1 MTNIINCITSDEIPK
16 NISLT
21 NIMLPNSWILY
32 LYDKSSFTKIAN
44 RANFCAKPYH
54 EICEINTVADVIYII
69 QLMEHQTDVNSP
81 KMNLDQN
88 NYIIMRKGIQPL
100 WEDPK
105 NSNGGTFTINIDHS
119 KGFNLWMNLFICM
132 VGETFCAEMDNING
146 MTVSYI
152 PKNQDHNSTT
162 TGNESTRHESKS
174 DGSII
179 GSTYIKIWDGKAG
192 RTDSDF
198 IKILPAGIK
207 KMIQGESLRYTQ
219 NNSRQHY
226 GNGDI
231 ISRIKNTKYNKKP
244 YGYGGYRSGKLY

>member
-1 MTNIINCITSDEIPK
+1 
-16 NISLT
+16 
-21 NIMLPNSWILY
+21 
-32 LYDKSSFTKIAN
+32 
-44 RANFCAKPYH
+44 
-54 EICEINTVADVIYII
+54 
-69 QLMEHQTDVNSP
+69 MEHQTDENSP
-81 KMNLDQN
+81 KLNLDQN

-119 KGFNLWMNLFICM
+119 KGFNLWMQLFICM
-132 VGETFCAEMDNING
+132 IGETFCAEMDNING

-152 PKNQDHNSTT
+152 PKNQEHNAA
-162 TGNESTRHESKS
+162 
-174 DGSII
+174 IA

-192 RTDSDF
+192 RTENDF
-198 IKILPAGIK
+198 IRILPAGIK

-231 ISRIKNTKYNKKP
+231 ISRIKNTRNNKS
-244 YGYGGYRSGKLY
+244 YGGYGGYGGNGGYGGYKSGKLY